1 MMTDRETA
9 VMRKVAWRLVP
20 FVSLAYLINIL
31 DRFNISFAALTMNK
45 ALGLSA
51 TAYGMGAGAFFW
63 SYVLFQVP
71 ANMVLERIG
80 ARRWIMAI
88 MLLWGVCSA
97 SMALVSGVTSFV
109 IVRFLLGTAE
119 AGFFPGVALFMTY
132 WFPSRHRG
140 RAMGVFY
147 ACGASAGIIGGP
159 IAANLL
165 TLDGA
170 LGLAGWQWIFLA
182 EGLPAILFAVGCLLL
197 LRDRPSE
204 AAWLQPDERAWLE
217 EKLAEERD
225 AAAGKHLRFARAVIS
240 PTILVLTLVY
250 VLVGFGVYGKA
261 YFLPLMIKSLGY
273 SNMTVGYIT
282 SVPAIAGVIGMILFS
297 RSSDRTGERIWH
309 LIVPCLLGG
318 IGLVL
323 AGLFMGSSPVLA
335 IASLSLASFGISGS
349 LPVFWNLPTA
359 FLGAAAAAGGI
370 ALINSVGNI
379 SGYAAPQL
387 VGLLRDLTGNYEIP
401 LLVMGAL
408 VLLSGLLV
416 PLAVRVQS
424 GMVTPAYARG
434 TADGK

>member
-1 MMTDRETA
+1 MADRETA
-9 VMRKVAWRLVP
+9 VMRKVAWHLVP

-51 TAYGMGAGAFFW
+51 TAYGLGAGAFFW

-88 MLLWGVCSA
+88 MLFWGLCSA

-147 ACGASAGIIGGP
+147 AFGASAGIIGGP
-159 IAANLL
+159 IGGHLL
-165 TLDGA
+165 ALNGT
-170 LGLAGWQWIFLA
+170 LGLAGWQWLFLA
-182 EGLPAILFAVGCLLL
+182 EGVPAILFAAGCLLL
-197 LRDRPSE
+197 LRDHPSQ
-204 AAWLQPDERAWLE
+204 ANWLQPDERAWLE
-217 EKLAEERD
+217 AKLAEERE
-225 AAAGKHLRFARAVIS
+225 AAAGKHLPFTRSVIS
-240 PTILVLTLVY
+240 PTIVVLIIVY
-250 VLVGFGVYGKA
+250 VLLGFGVYGKA
-261 YFLPLMIKSLGY
+261 YFLPLMIKSMGY
-273 SNMTVGYIT
+273 SNMSVGYIT
-282 SVPAIAGVIGMILFS
+282 SIPALVGVIGMIVFS
-297 RSSDRTGERIWH
+297 RSSDRTGERVWH
-309 LIVPCLLGG
+309 LIIPCLLGG

-323 AGLFMGSSPVLA
+323 AGLFMPAHPVLA
-335 IASLSLASFGISGS
+335 IAAFSLAYFGVSGS

-370 ALINSVGNI
+370 AVINSVGNI
-379 SGYAAPQL
+379 AGYAAPQL
-387 VGLLRDLTGNYEIP
+387 VGVLRDATGSYQIP
-401 LLVMGAL
+401 MLIMGAL
-408 VLLSGLLV
+408 VLLAGMLV
-416 PLAVRVQS
+416 PFAGRVQA
-424 GMVTPAYARG
+424 GVPAPAYARG
-434 TADGK
+434 AADGG